1 MRGKSTYERRKGSF
15 FQPAKRAIQGF
26 RQLVRGRAGRK
37 LHPLGTGI
45 RSMILTAIRARTLRI
60 AVVLLVGLMLSPAAA
75 ADDYE
80 HMFPA
85 GEGGT
90 ESECAFLPEPGIS
103 WENEDDRSVSHHICS
118 CMVCLT
124 TIGTSLAA
132 GIPPRRAAEEIRPV
146 FPVPVRSSF
155 CSEIFHPPRA

>member
-1 MRGKSTYERRKGSF
+1 
-15 FQPAKRAIQGF
+15 
-26 RQLVRGRAGRK
+26 

-45 RSMILTAIRARTLRI
+45 RSMILTAIRGRTLRI

-75 ADDYE
+75 ADDYG
-80 HMFPA
+80 HASPA
-85 GEGGT
+85 GQGRA
-90 ESECAFLPEPGIS
+90 ESECALPPGPEIS
-103 WENEDDRSVSHHICS
+103 EGNGDDGSASRHICS

-124 TIGTSLAA
+124 TIGNSLAA